1 MATMIYNCKRCK
13 IGRRV
18 EYPIRVKSVH
28 GASTYYRDA
37 IGDEAPRDG
46 IGKRIV
52 AGVWIE
58 RCGGGLPT
66 VYGGDPLG
74 LCPGCGK
81 KMEYSWLV
89 ATTRLGVPC
98 DARCTGARGHTC
110 DCSCGGKNHGAGWSV
125 QLGAPLASVIRG
137 AAVSVVTS

>member
-18 EYPIRVKSVH
+18 EYPVRIQSFSGRMCF
-28 GASTYYRDA
+28 YRE
-37 IGDEAPRDG
+37 EA
-46 IGKRIV
+46 GKRIP
-52 AGVWIE
+52 AGVWVE
-58 RCGGGLPT
+58 SCGGGRPT

-74 LCPGCGK
+74 VCPRCSK
-81 KMEYSWLV
+81 KMSYAFLV

-110 DCSCGGKNHGAGWSV
+110 DCSCGGKNHGAGWSA
-125 QLGAPLASVIRG
+125 QLGAPVASVLRS
-137 AAVSVVTS
+137 AAASEVVR